1 MKKCPYCAE
10 EIQEDAV
17 KCRYCM
23 EYLDPSKRPV
33 AVMPPPVPGSDE
45 PWYCKTAV
53 IVMVFLTVPPF
64 ALPLVWLHPKLNLVW
79 KMVISLLIGLVCW
92 WMYRASVVLMQKFD
106 EAMQIL
112 ESMRI

>member
-1 MKKCPYCAE
+1 
-10 EIQEDAV
+10 
-17 KCRYCM
+17 M

-92 WMYRASVVLMQKFD
+92 WMYRTFVFLTQQVS
-106 EAMQIL
+106 EAMKMM